1 MNVGFEQLHEEIN
14 TFKHEI
20 EAEAT
25 AIKAVFTDFEN
36 AMDFT
41 QSEVRGL
48 SLKCSEERYGR
59 EELSEKL
66 QDLERQVIKLRK
78 ELEKEKENVIKLEQY
93 IRRETLIFHRIPEAD
108 MENCMETVKRIRQ
121 TFPFLGV
128 LN

>member
-20 EAEAT
+20 EAEVT

-93 IRRETLIFHRIPEAD
+93 IRRKTLIF
-108 MENCMETVKRIRQ
+108 
-121 TFPFLGV
+121 L
-128 LN
+128 